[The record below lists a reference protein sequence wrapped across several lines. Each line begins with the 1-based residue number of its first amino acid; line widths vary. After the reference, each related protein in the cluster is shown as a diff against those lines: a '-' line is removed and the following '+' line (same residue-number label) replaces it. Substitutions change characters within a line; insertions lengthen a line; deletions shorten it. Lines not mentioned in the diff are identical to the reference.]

1 MTKTAAVFSSRLAPT
16 LKRYVDLKRALG
28 RRFDEATRT
37 LQLLDRFLQDQTI
50 RYPDLNAAAFQ
61 AWCQTQEHLA
71 SGVRRGRMREVY
83 NFCLYRL
90 RTEPQCFVPDPV
102 LFPKPHQRLQPY
114 IFSEQKL
121 KFQELIEEIIT
132 VKRRLRAMSFYQF
145 LLSMVLAIHV
155 FSFGELDFWLSG
167 VKGMPF
173 ERSRY
178 PADAFARNGVRDK
191 VGS

>member
-1 MTKTAAVFSSRLAPT
+1 MTKIAAVFSSRLAPA

-102 LFPKPHQRLQPY
+102 LFPKPDQRLHPTSPPVRIRVRLSLWQRWSFRIKQMRGANHP
-114 IFSEQKL
+114 SDL
-121 KFQELIEEIIT
+121 GNLD
-132 VKRRLRAMSFYQF
+132 RRCSSDDQIYLYDAMSYS
-145 LLSMVLAIHV
+145 LCCKRV
-155 FSFGELDFWLSG
+155 
-167 VKGMPF
+167 
-173 ERSRY
+173 
-178 PADAFARNGVRDK
+178 
-191 VGS
+191 

>member
-1 MTKTAAVFSSRLAPT
+1 MTKTAAVFSSRLAPA

-90 RTEPQCFVPDPV
+90 RTEPQCFVPEAAT
-102 LFPKPHQRLQPY
+102 LHL
-114 IFSEQKL
+114 
-121 KFQELIEEIIT
+121 
-132 VKRRLRAMSFYQF
+132 LRTGRGQIVASQ
-145 LLSMVLAIHV
+145 LGVEARAILTA
-155 FSFGELDFWLSG
+155 SS
-167 VKGMPF
+167 
-173 ERSRY
+173 
-178 PADAFARNGVRDK
+178 
-191 VGS
+191 